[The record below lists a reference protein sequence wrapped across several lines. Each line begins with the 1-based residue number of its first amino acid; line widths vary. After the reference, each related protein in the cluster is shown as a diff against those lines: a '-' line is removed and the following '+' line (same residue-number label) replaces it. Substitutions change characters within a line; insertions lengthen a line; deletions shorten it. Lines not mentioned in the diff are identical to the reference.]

1 MPYRLSR
8 SLLLWLGLPGFLFI
22 LWAWHDSLTHETGI
36 ARSYSQNNGAGVTVT
51 SSDFIGQTQA
61 AVIIQWHLLSPSER
75 GMLVTSGPT
84 SVRNFRPPPP
94 ESGWKTIFPGRRD
107 GMSDRRFPH
116 LTTKLRRILIPHWQI
131 LFWYTAAW
139 VGGIAWRRHRARKLM
154 APAEAENGDGL
165 PVG

>member
-22 LWAWHDSLTHETGI
+22 LWAWHDSLTYETGI
-36 ARSYSQNNGAGVTVT
+36 ARSYSQSSGTGVTIT

-116 LTTKLRRILIPHWQI
+116 LTTKLKRILIPHWQI

-139 VGGIAWRRHRARKLM
+139 VGGIAWRRHRAMKLM
-154 APAEAENGDGL
+154 APVDAAA
-165 PVG
+165 